1 MAEIAVRIEGL
12 TRCFGEI
19 TAVDDLSL
27 EVKEGEIF
35 GLIGSDGAGKTTT
48 MRLICGL
55 LRPDA
60 GEIEV
65 AGISVQREPEEARR
79 RLGYLPQAFGLHD
92 DLSIA
97 ENIQYFADLFC
108 QDMSEMQDELAD
120 LLSATGLTEFTD
132 RMAGDLSGGMKQKSA
147 LICALIHRPEV
158 LLLDEPTRGVDPVS
172 RRDLWRI
179 VYGLPG
185 DGVTVIV
192 ATPDADEAERCSRLG
207 VIADGAIVETGTPQE
222 LIERHTTRL
231 MEISVADQRSARDL
245 LRESDGVVAVS
256 GIGGSLRVSLAE
268 GGPDADELARCLEDA
283 GHHVSEAR
291 EVEPRLEDA
300 LLVLDARRARDGDE

>member
-1 MAEIAVRIEGL
+1 MPEVAVRIEGL
-12 TRCFGEI
+12 TKCFGEI
-19 TAVDDLSL
+19 AAVDELSV
-27 EVKEGEIF
+27 EVEETEIF

-48 MRLICGL
+48 MRLVCGL
-55 LRPDA
+55 LEPDA

-65 AGISVQREPEEARR
+65 AGVNVRNQPEEARH

-97 ENIQYFADLFC
+97 ENIRYFADLFC
-108 QDMSEMQDELAD
+108 QDMSEMREELDELLA
-120 LLSATGLTEFTD
+120 ATGLTEFTD
-132 RMAGDLSGGMKQKSA
+132 RMAGDLSGGMKQKAA

-179 VYGLPG
+179 VYGLPA

-192 ATPDADEAERCSRLG
+192 ATPDADEAARCSRLG
-207 VIADGAIVETGTPQE
+207 VIANGSIAETGTPQE
-222 LIERHTTRL
+222 LIARHTSRL
-231 MEISVADQRSARDL
+231 VEITVGDQQAARDV
-245 LRESDGVVAVS
+245 LRQTDGVVAVS

-268 GGPDADELARCLEDA
+268 DGPDADGLTRTLEDQ
-283 GHHVSEAR
+283 GHEVSEAR
-291 EVEPRLEDA
+291 EVEPQLDDA
-300 LLVLDARRARDGDE
+300 LLAMDARRARDSDE

>member
-1 MAEIAVRIEGL
+1 MAEASVRIEGL
-12 TRCFGEI
+12 CKRFGEI
-19 TAVDDLSL
+19 TAVDELSV
-27 EVKEGEIF
+27 EVEQGEII

-55 LRPDA
+55 LEPDA

-65 AGISVQREPEEARR
+65 AGVSVREEPEAARR
-79 RLGYLPQAFGLHD
+79 RLGYLPQVFGLHD

-108 QDMSEMQDELAD
+108 QDMSEMEDELED
-120 LLSATGLTEFTD
+120 LLAATGLTEFTD
-132 RMAGDLSGGMKQKSA
+132 RMAGDLSGGMKQKAA

-179 VYGLPG
+179 VYGLPA

-207 VIADGAIVETGTPQE
+207 VMADGRTVDEGTPQE
-222 LIERHTTRL
+222 LIERHTSRL
-231 MEISVADQRSARDL
+231 VEVTVDDQRAARDA
-245 LRESDGVVAVS
+245 LREMDGVIAVS

-268 GGPDADELARCLEDA
+268 DGPGADELARGLGEQGREVA
-283 GHHVSEAR
+283 EAE

-300 LLVLDARRARDGDE
+300 LLVLEAGREGGGDG